1 MIKHTAGTGHVHVY
15 GLMQAVLEI
24 SILLHFLKVRSKI
37 VS

>member
-24 SILLHFLKVRSKI
+24 SILHLLKVRSKI